1 MKTPLWRSWRDWKR
15 LASGRARRFWRNF
28 WRRVCQRSPNL
39 CRFLEAGRKAIF
51 RFDPE
56 ALEAQIAALS
66 LSAAIRLWFRA
77 LRVSGELSEAHLL
90 TSLLPYWAWALLF
103 AGMALSHVVALATNH
118 LRWRALSAM
127 AGVLAW
133 SFVSVLMMLDG
144 MTSPGS
150 VLFPVIACSEAW
162 IYLRLTTCCFTEDSA
177 SATSSDAGDV
187 AGESVAGDNSS

>member
-1 MKTPLWRSWRDWKR
+1 MKTSLWQLPWEWKR
-15 LASGRARRFWRNF
+15 HAWRRARRFWRDF

-39 CRFLEAGRKAIF
+39 CRVLEAGRKAVF

-77 LRVSGELSEAHLL
+77 LRVSGDLSEAHLL

-103 AGMALSHVVALATNH
+103 AAMGLSHVAALATSH

-144 MTSPGS
+144 MTSPGT

-162 IYLRLTTCCFTEDSA
+162 VYLRLTTCCFTEDTA
-177 SATSSDAGDV
+177 SPASSDTDAV
-187 AGESVAGDNSS
+187 AGEDAS